1 MPVTDLTEQAFD
13 EAVSSGVCV
22 IDFWA
27 PWCGPCRMQGPVLE
41 SVAASF
47 AASGKPVSFFK
58 VNVDEQPALAARF
71 GVQSIPTLLVLKNGE
86 EADLRVGVTAAPAL
100 SAAIDRVLTSA

>member
-71 GVQSIPTLLVLKNGE
+71 GVQSIPTLLVLKDGVE
-86 EADLRVGVTAAPAL
+86 SDVSVGVTPPAKLRKMVEAAL
-100 SAAIDRVLTSA
+100 S